1 MFEVLVYL
9 FETYYAADKYP
20 DQDTI
25 TRTLSQAGF
34 ENRDIHDALE
44 WLQALATEVE
54 TDDAPAAGHSALAGS
69 AGLRIYASSEI
80 AKLTAEARGFIAF
93 LENAGV
99 LSPLLRELIVERAMA
114 VAIDPVDLEDIKV
127 IALMVLWTREGSVDS
142 LVLDALLP
150 DGEPRSLH

>member
-1 MFEVLVYL
+1 MFDVLVYL
-9 FETYYAADKYP
+9 FETYYAAESYP

-44 WLQALATEVE
+44 WLHELAENAE
-54 TDDAPAAGHSALAGS
+54 TDAVPAEPGTLAAS
-69 AGLRIYASSEI
+69 TGLRVYAASEA
-80 AKLTAEARGFIAF
+80 AKLTADARGFIVF
-93 LENAGV
+93 LESAGV
-99 LSPLLRELIVERAMA
+99 LSPLLREVIVERAMA
-114 VAIDPVDLEDIKV
+114 AATDPVGLEDIKV

>member
-9 FETYYAADKYP
+9 FETYYACESYP

-44 WLQALATEVE
+44 WLQDLAADPETEDPPAADGALA
-54 TDDAPAAGHSALAGS
+54 AS
-69 AGLRIYASSEI
+69 AGLRLYAASEL
-80 AKLTAEARGFIAF
+80 AKLTPEARGFIVF
-93 LENAGV
+93 LEGAGV
-99 LSPLLRELIVERAMA
+99 LSPPLRELIVERAMA
-114 VAIDPVDLEDIKV
+114 AATDPVELEDIKV

-150 DGEPRSLH
+150 DGEERSLH

>member
-9 FETYYAADKYP
+9 FETYYAAESYP
-20 DQDTI
+20 DPDTI

-34 ENRDIHDALE
+34 ENRDIHDALA
-44 WLQALATEVE
+44 WLQDLAANVE
-54 TDDAPAAGHSALAGS
+54 TGDAPVAQGPLAASTGQ
-69 AGLRIYASSEI
+69 RIYAASEM
-80 AKLTAEARGFIAF
+80 AKLTADARGFIVF
-93 LENAGV
+93 LESAGV
-99 LSPLLRELIVERAMA
+99 LSPLVRELIVERAMA
-114 VAIDPVDLEDIKV
+114 AANDPVELEDIKI